1 MPYLKRKTPL
11 ESSESSSASGTSA
24 KKNGSKS
31 GSKPSAKSGAK
42 SGGKKYG
49 PKPKKP
55 TRPATPEFDT
65 ADMPAEKLS
74 TTNVTPTTKPSAPQQ
89 GQNKKPAPVMVTL
102 SIPEGF
108 DALKDLD
115 GMARPYTRRV
125 VKDAPPAR
133 ALALGVLRS
142 IIRDGADLQAAL
154 DEALSKGSISRQDAS
169 LCTELVY
176 GYCRSEIRNSWLI
189 RQFLKTPSKVP
200 TDVLAI
206 LGLAA
211 YEITSLDRIPVY
223 ASVDWAVTC
232 IRKSFGDGFSKLA
245 NAVLRNLVRQ
255 QEANEKDGL
264 TPEAFYASALPEL
277 PSRLVIQY
285 STPPWLVDLWLTSYG
300 EELTENLLKAS
311 CSHPASAV
319 RLNASRFN
327 VDAVR
332 EDLLLDVAYTMSQ
345 DEHESA
351 RHSALLDDEA
361 EASSSINEV
370 SPDTEESEASTA
382 PQDQSYVALTQEAIQ
397 ARIDELG
404 IADLVRPV
412 GQYGLMFA
420 RGAMPLHVD
429 GLQKKGLLSR
439 QSGASQGVLLALE
452 PHAWPSPIWDCCCG
466 RGGKTAALMEAG
478 VDVIAA
484 SDVSNPRLRGLQKDF
499 LRLCLQQPHF
509 VFRAPAEVTSQA
521 LQFAPQTILIDAPC
535 SGLGTLSRR
544 PDIKLRRTEEQ
555 IEGLVKTQQ
564 RILDTSWARLP
575 VGGYLV
581 YITCT
586 RNLNENQHQ
595 IERLLALHPDAVLV
609 REYETPLEDPS
620 NEFFYGAVLRKA

>member
-1 MPYLKRKTPL
+1 MEPST
-11 ESSESSSASGTSA
+11 ESSGASSA
-24 KKNGSKS
+24 KKSGSKS
-31 GSKPSAKSGAK
+31 GSKFGAK
-42 SGGKKYG
+42 SGPKSG
-49 PKPKKP
+49 KPKAYGSKP
-55 TRPATPEFDT
+55 SK
-65 ADMPAEKLS
+65 KLEQKPVS
-74 TTNVTPTTKPSAPQQ
+74 EQIVNDTPTPISAQKPAPQNVQ
-89 GQNKKPAPVMVTL
+89 SKKPAPVIETL
-102 SIPEGF
+102 AIPEGF
-108 DALKDLD
+108 ELLKDLD
-115 GMARPYTRRV
+115 GMARPYARRV

-133 ALALGVLRS
+133 ALALGVLRT

-154 DEALSKGSISRQDAS
+154 DESLAKGSISRQDAS

-176 GYCRSEIRNSWLI
+176 GYLRSEIRNVWLI

-255 QEANEKDGL
+255 QEANEKEGL
-264 TPEAFYASALPEL
+264 TTDAFYATALPEL

-300 EELTENLLKAS
+300 NELTERLLQAS

-332 EDLLLDVAYTMSQ
+332 EDLLLDVAYTKEQ
-345 DEHESA
+345 DAHENA
-351 RHSALLDDEA
+351 RQSELLDSVE
-361 EASSSINEV
+361 N
-370 SPDTEESEASTA
+370 ESEEAKHTNTATSNIST
-382 PQDQSYVALTQEAIQ
+382 DAIQ

-404 IADLVRPV
+404 ITDLVRPV

-429 GLQKKGLLSR
+429 GLLKKGLLSR
-439 QSGASQGVLLALE
+439 QSGASQGVLLALY
-452 PHAWPSPIWDCCCG
+452 PQSWPAPIWDCCCG
-466 RGGKTAALMEAG
+466 RGGKTAALMETG
-478 VDVIAA
+478 IDVIAA

-544 PDIKLRRTEEQ
+544 PDIKLRRTEAQ

-564 RILDTSWARLP
+564 RILDTSWSRLP
-575 VGGYLV
+575 VGGQLV

-595 IERLLALHPDAVLV
+595 IERLLALQSDAVLI

-620 NEFFYGAVLRKA
+620 NEFFYGAVIRKG